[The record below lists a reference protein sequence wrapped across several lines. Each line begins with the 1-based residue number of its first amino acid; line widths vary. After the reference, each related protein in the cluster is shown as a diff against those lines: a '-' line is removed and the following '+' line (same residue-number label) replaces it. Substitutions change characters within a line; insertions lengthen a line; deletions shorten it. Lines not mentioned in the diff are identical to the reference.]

1 MIIKMDKKFED
12 CSVGI
17 LGFRGNLLVDS
28 LKKNNIRNYKLLED
42 ESDISNNLDFVFVS
56 GYYKIISDKVIDRV
70 RYGIYCFHESPLP
83 EGRGHAPI
91 QWTILNNRNN
101 LTISMFKIDK
111 GIDTGLI
118 SYQYNVSINEMDTYK
133 ILESKRQDGIIKCFD
148 MFIKELDSRII
159 TLRKQTGKG
168 SYQKRRTPDDS
179 ELNLET
185 SDINNLWKGIR
196 ICDNDKFPAFFRI
209 GDKKVVLRYEVVDD
223 NK

>member
-1 MIIKMDKKFED
+1 
-12 CSVGI
+12 
-17 LGFRGNLLVDS
+17 
-28 LKKNNIRNYKLLED
+28 
-42 ESDISNNLDFVFVS
+42 
-56 GYYKIISDKVIDRV
+56 
-70 RYGIYCFHESPLP
+70 
-83 EGRGHAPI
+83 
-91 QWTILNNRNN
+91 
-101 LTISMFKIDK
+101 MFK
-111 GIDTGLI
+111 G
-118 SYQYNVSINEMDTYK
+118 SIVA
-133 ILESKRQDGIIKCFD
+133 IV
-148 MFIKELDSRII
+148 

>member
-83 EGRGHAPI
+83 EGRGHAPG
-91 QWTILNNRNN
+91 R
-101 LTISMFKIDK
+101 
-111 GIDTGLI
+111 
-118 SYQYNVSINEMDTYK
+118 VSHGAGERMG
-133 ILESKRQDGIIKCFD
+133 KRARGATQRGGGQ
-148 MFIKELDSRII
+148 MVS
-159 TLRKQTGKG
+159 
-168 SYQKRRTPDDS
+168 
-179 ELNLET
+179 
-185 SDINNLWKGIR
+185 
-196 ICDNDKFPAFFRI
+196 
-209 GDKKVVLRYEVVDD
+209 
-223 NK
+223 